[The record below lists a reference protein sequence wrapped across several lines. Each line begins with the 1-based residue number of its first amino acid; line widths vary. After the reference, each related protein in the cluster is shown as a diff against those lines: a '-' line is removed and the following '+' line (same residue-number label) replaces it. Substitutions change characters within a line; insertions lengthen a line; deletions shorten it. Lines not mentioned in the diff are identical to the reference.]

1 VNSKTLS
8 ASIRKTAGKAR
19 SFTATITTDSVD
31 RDGEV
36 VIPAGMN
43 SKDYEK
49 NPVLLYEHDALKP
62 IGKMLKMARKDR
74 SIEAEFAL
82 APRPEGH
89 TGDWL
94 PDTVAAL
101 MDFGALNTM
110 SIGFMGTEARPASK
124 ADTERFGEGV
134 RRVYGKWKLLEVSVV
149 SLPANQDA
157 IITAV
162 RKGLVTAAAVKRF
175 GVTVPE
181 RPVEIKNCGTGSE
194 GFEEGNTCQ
203 GGGSGGGGGGGSDK
217 PSGGSKPKMPEK
229 PPTPPKKGSAGEQ
242 WGKSPVEGLDP
253 PARPHD
259 LKLPK
264 DPGRINMSETIAAV
278 EAMGYEYG
286 GERPVIAERTSYFK
300 LTDESGNTREVSS
313 RDLSLL
319 IYGNSEF
326 EEYRDVRVPVKRPRK
341 HLILVTIPAVAAD
354 DRARIVR
361 DEIARARGRI
371 YAD

>member
-1 VNSKTLS
+1 MNSKHLS
-8 ASIRKTAGKAR
+8 ASIRKSAKPRT
-19 SFTATITTDSVD
+19 FVATITTDSVD

-43 SKDYEK
+43 SKEYER

-62 IGKMLKMARKDR
+62 IGKMLTMKRGDR

-89 TGDWL
+89 AGDWL

-124 ADTERFGEGV
+124 ADTERFGNGV

-162 RKGLVTAAAVKRF
+162 RKGLVSASAVKRF
-175 GVTVPE
+175 GVTVPDE
-181 RPVEIKNCGTGSE
+181 PAPV
-194 GFEEGNTCQ
+194 
-203 GGGSGGGGGGGSDK
+203 
-217 PSGGSKPKMPEK
+217 
-229 PPTPPKKGSAGEQ
+229 A
-242 WGKSPVEGLDP
+242 V
-253 PARPHD
+253 AR
-259 LKLPK
+259 KW
-264 DPGRINMSETIAAV
+264 RVAV
-278 EAMGYEYG
+278 
-286 GERPVIAERTSYFK
+286 S
-300 LTDESGNTREVSS
+300 
-313 RDLSLL
+313 
-319 IYGNSEF
+319 
-326 EEYRDVRVPVKRPRK
+326 
-341 HLILVTIPAVAAD
+341 IPAVAAD

>member
-1 VNSKTLS
+1 MNSKTLS

-43 SKDYEK
+43 SKDYER

-62 IGKMLKMARKDR
+62 IGKMLKMSRKER

-101 MDFGALNTM
+101 LDFGALNTM
-110 SIGFMGTEARPASK
+110 SIGFMGTEARPATK

-149 SLPANQDA
+149 SIPANQDA

-162 RKGLVTAAAVKRF
+162 RKGLVSASAVKRF
-175 GVTVPE
+175 GVVVPE
-181 RPVEIKNCGTGSE
+181 RPVEIKNCGTGPE

-203 GGGSGGGGGGGSDK
+203 GGGGGGGGGGGSDK

-229 PPTPPKKGSAGEQ
+229 PPTPPKKNSAGEK
-242 WGKSPVEGLDP
+242 WGKAPADGLDP
-253 PARPHD
+253 PAKPHD
-259 LKLPK
+259 FKLPK
-264 DPGRINMSETIAAV
+264 DPSRLNISETEAAL
-278 EAMGYEYG
+278 ESMGYQRTGTRFEG
-286 GERPVIAERTSYFK
+286 RDVISTIQDS
-300 LTDESGNTREVSS
+300 SGNTAEIRA
-313 RDLSLL
+313 RDLKEM

-326 EEYRDVRVPVKRPRK
+326 QEYRDVRVPVKRPRK

>member
-1 VNSKTLS
+1 MNSKTLS

-43 SKDYEK
+43 SKDYER

-62 IGKMLKMARKDR
+62 IGKMLKMSRKDR

-82 APRPEGH
+82 APRPEGYA
-89 TGDWL
+89 GDWL

-124 ADTERFGEGV
+124 ADTERFGNGV

-162 RKGLVTAAAVKRF
+162 RKGLVSAAAVKRF
-175 GVTVPE
+175 GVTVPDAPA
-181 RPVEIKNCGTGSE
+181 PVEVARKWRVAVSI
-194 GFEEGNTCQ
+194 
-203 GGGSGGGGGGGSDK
+203 
-217 PSGGSKPKMPEK
+217 
-229 PPTPPKKGSAGEQ
+229 
-242 WGKSPVEGLDP
+242 PV
-253 PARPHD
+253 
-259 LKLPK
+259 
-264 DPGRINMSETIAAV
+264 
-278 EAMGYEYG
+278 
-286 GERPVIAERTSYFK
+286 
-300 LTDESGNTREVSS
+300 
-313 RDLSLL
+313 
-319 IYGNSEF
+319 
-326 EEYRDVRVPVKRPRK
+326 
-341 HLILVTIPAVAAD
+341 VAAD
-354 DRARIVR
+354 DRSRIVR